1 MNARSCV
8 VFVLKILATMKVA
21 MTRMNLNFGGLDL
34 DFGLHL
40 EMMIMMIF
48 SIVELEWIGATAVC

>member
-21 MTRMNLNFGGLDL
+21 MTMMNLNFGGLNLDL
-34 DFGLHL
+34 GLQL

-48 SIVELEWIGATAVC
+48 SIVGLEWIGATAAC